1 MADINPRLSDTSQFP
16 DPVYK
21 ETVLR
26 PLFDGAKTH
35 HVEAFRS
42 IDRAHLVMLVETG
55 ILDTDVAGKIAGA
68 LEAIDREI
76 DPSTLIY
83 TGEVEDF
90 FFLIE
95 KELKARIG
103 PDVAGRLHTARSR
116 NDIDHTLFKLG
127 LKQRI
132 DALMVKARALL
143 LVMIDAADRQK
154 STLIV
159 AYTHGQPAQPTT
171 FGHYL
176 SAAIEIL
183 IRDIERFAEARRIVD
198 LSSMGAAAI
207 TTSGFPIDRARVAHL
222 LGFAAPQRNSY
233 SCIAAVDYITST
245 YSAIELMFLH
255 LGRLIQ
261 DFQVWTS
268 FEVGQIYVPNAL
280 VQISSIMP
288 QKRNPVPIEH
298 LRHLASQTFGRAR
311 TMLDVMHNTPFTD
324 MNDSEGETQG
334 MGYEAFASASRV
346 LDLMA
351 SLISQISI
359 DPDRVDQNIRRSCIT
374 ITELA
379 DSLVRIEGLSFREAH
394 EIAAATARSVVATK
408 GDLPNDGYQPFVKA
422 FEHSLGRA
430 PSVDVEKF
438 KEIVSPEHFVAVRNR
453 FGGPAP
459 EPMQAAL
466 SFYRGQLAAFDTD
479 AEQAAARQT
488 AAAAELQEKFTALTG
503 AR

>member
-1 MADINPRLSDTSQFP
+1 MADPRLSDTSKFP

-21 ETVLR
+21 ETVLK
-26 PLFDGAKTH
+26 PLFDGARSH
-35 HVEAFRS
+35 HVDGFRR

-55 ILDTDVAGKIAGA
+55 ILDRDLASRIADA

-76 DPSTLIY
+76 DPSTLVY

-103 PDVAGRLHTARSR
+103 VDTAGRLHTARSR

-127 LKQRI
+127 LKDKI
-132 DALMVKARALL
+132 DALMGKARLL
-143 LVMIDAADRQK
+143 LAAMIDAADREK

-176 SAAIEIL
+176 SAAIEVL

-198 LSSMGAAAI
+198 LSPMGAAAI
-207 TTSGFPIDRARVAHL
+207 TTSGFPIDRARVAEL
-222 LGFAAPQRNSY
+222 LGFSAPLRNSY
-233 SCIAAVDYITST
+233 SCIAAVDYTTAT

-261 DFQVWTS
+261 DFQFWTS

-311 TMLDVMHNTPFTD
+311 TVLDVMHNTPFTD

-346 LDLMA
+346 LDLLA
-351 SLISQISI
+351 ALISQISI
-359 DPDRVDQNIRRSCIT
+359 DPERVDQNIRRSCIT

-394 EIAAATARSVVATK
+394 EIAAATAKSVVAAK
-408 GDLPNDGYQPFVKA
+408 GDLTNDGYEPFLKA
-422 FEHSLGRA
+422 FEHSVGRK
-430 PSVDVEKF
+430 PSVDLPKF
-438 KEIVSPEHFVAVRNR
+438 KEIVSPEHFVAVRAR

-459 EPMQAAL
+459 EPMQDAL
-466 SFYRGQLAAFDTD
+466 RAYREKLAVF
-479 AEQAAARQT
+479 EAAAKEAADHEA
-488 AAAAELQEKFTALTG
+488 AAAAELKEKFTALTG

>member
-1 MADINPRLSDTSQFP
+1 MADINPRLSDTSKFP

-21 ETVLR
+21 ETVLK
-26 PLFDGAKTH
+26 PLFDGAKSH
-35 HVEAFRS
+35 HVDGFRR

-55 ILDTDVAGKIAGA
+55 ILDLDLAGKIADA

-76 DPSTLIY
+76 DPSTLVY

-103 PDVAGRLHTARSR
+103 VDIAGRLHTARSR

-127 LKQRI
+127 LKDKI
-132 DALMVKARALL
+132 DVLMGKTRLL
-143 LVMIDAADRQK
+143 LAAMIDAAGREK

-176 SAAIEIL
+176 SAAIEVL

-198 LSSMGAAAI
+198 LSPMGAAAI
-207 TTSGFPIDRARVAHL
+207 TTSGFPIDRARVAEL
-222 LGFAAPQRNSY
+222 LGFSAPLRNSY
-233 SCIAAVDYITST
+233 SCIAAVDYTTAT

-261 DFQVWTS
+261 DFQFWTS

-311 TMLDVMHNTPFTD
+311 TVLDVMHNTPFTD

-346 LDLMA
+346 LDLLA
-351 SLISQISI
+351 ALISQISI
-359 DPDRVDQNIRRSCIT
+359 DPERVDQNIRRSCIT

-394 EIAAATARSVVATK
+394 EIAAATAKRVVAAK
-408 GDLPNDGYQPFVKA
+408 GDLTNDGYEPFLKA
-422 FEHSLGRA
+422 FEHSVGRK
-430 PSVDVEKF
+430 PSVDLAKF
-438 KEIVSPEHFVAVRNR
+438 REIVSPEHFVAVRAR
-453 FGGPAP
+453 FGGPAL
-459 EPMQAAL
+459 EPMQDAL
-466 SFYRGQLAAFDTD
+466 KAYREKLALF
-479 AEQAAARQT
+479 EAAAKEAADHEA
-488 AAAAELQEKFTALTG
+488 AAAAELKEKFTALTG

>member
-1 MADINPRLSDTSQFP
+1 MADINPRLSDTSKFP

-26 PLFDGAKTH
+26 PLFDGAKNH
-35 HVEAFRS
+35 HVDGFRK

-55 ILDTDVAGKIAGA
+55 ILDPELAGKIARA
-68 LEAIDREI
+68 LVAIDKEI
-76 DPSTLIY
+76 DPSALVY
-83 TGEVEDF
+83 SGEVEDF

-103 PDVAGRLHTARSR
+103 VDIAGRLHTARSR

-127 LKQRI
+127 LKEKI
-132 DALMVKARALL
+132 DALMEKARKLL
-143 LVMIDAADRQK
+143 AAMIDAADRQK

-183 IRDIERFAEARRIVD
+183 IRDMERFAEARKIVD
-198 LSSMGAAAI
+198 LSPMGAAAI

-222 LGFAAPQRNSY
+222 LGFSGPLRNSY
-233 SCIAAVDYITST
+233 SCIASVDYTTST

-261 DFQVWTS
+261 DFQFWTS

-298 LRHLASQTFGRAR
+298 LRHLASQTMGRAR
-311 TMLDVMHNTPFTD
+311 TVLDVMHNTPFTD

-346 LDLMA
+346 LDLLA
-351 SLISQISI
+351 ALIGQISI
-359 DPDRVDQNIRRSCIT
+359 DPERVDQNIRRSCIT

-394 EIAAATARSVVATK
+394 EIAAATAKSVVADK
-408 GDLPNDGYQPFVKA
+408 GSLTDNGYEPFLKA
-422 FEHSLGRA
+422 FEHLSGRK
-430 PSVDVEKF
+430 PSVDLAKF
-438 KEIVSPEHFVAVRNR
+438 KEIVSPEHFVAVRGR

-459 EPMQAAL
+459 EPMEAAL
-466 SFYRGQLAAFDTD
+466 ASYRDKLAAFQAD
-479 AEQAAARQT
+479 AKKAAEHEA
-488 AAAAELQEKFTALTG
+488 AAAAELTEKFTALTG

>member
-1 MADINPRLSDTSQFP
+1 MADMNPRLSDTSKFP

-26 PLFDGAKTH
+26 PLFDGAKNH
-35 HVEAFRS
+35 HVDGFRR

-55 ILDTDVAGKIAGA
+55 ILDKDLAAKIAGA
-68 LEAIDREI
+68 LDAIDKEI
-76 DPSTLIY
+76 DPSALVY

-103 PDVAGRLHTARSR
+103 VDIAGRLHTARSR

-127 LKQRI
+127 LKERI
-132 DALMVKARALL
+132 DALMEKARKLL
-143 LVMIDAADRQK
+143 GAMIDAADRHK

-176 SAAIEIL
+176 SAVIEIL
-183 IRDIERFAEARRIVD
+183 IRDMERFAEARRIVD
-198 LSSMGAAAI
+198 LSPMGAAAI
-207 TTSGFPIDRARVAHL
+207 TTSGFPIDRARVAQL
-222 LGFAAPQRNSY
+222 LGFSAPLRNSY
-233 SCIAAVDYITST
+233 SCIASVDYTTST

-261 DFQVWTS
+261 DFQFWTS

-298 LRHLASQTFGRAR
+298 MRHLASQTFGRAR
-311 TMLDVMHNTPFTD
+311 TVLDVMHNTPFTD

-346 LDLMA
+346 LDLLA
-351 SLISQISI
+351 ALISQISI
-359 DPDRVDQNIRRSCIT
+359 DPERVDQNIRRSCIT

-394 EIAAATARSVVATK
+394 EIAAATAKSVVAAK
-408 GDLPNDGYQPFVKA
+408 GSLTDDGFEPFLKA
-422 FEHSLGRA
+422 FEELTGRKPTIDLA
-430 PSVDVEKF
+430 KF
-438 KEIVSPEHFVAVRNR
+438 KEIVSPEHFVAVRAR

-459 EPMQAAL
+459 EPMAEAL
-466 SFYRGQLAAFDTD
+466 KSYRDRLAAFE
-479 AEQAAARQT
+479 EQARDAAAKEA
-488 AAAAELQEKFTALTG
+488 AAAAELQEKFTALMG